1 MTLVLMSLTLFT
13 YALIT
18 VVFLK
23 CLYDFSLLLHYTVI
37 INSMSFHCYNLFGAL
52 YEYRIVFCTYF
63 HYRPIF
69 CIYMVYVFQYRALS
83 LYTSYLSYQYYMD
96 LPGQPLNKSRGY
108 TRTNCPGLSHDNNI
122 HYPMVYFSA
131 CDHFSLIHIGYH
143 LQGLQCGII
152 IT

>member
-63 HYRPIF
+63 ALQANFLHLYGF
-69 CIYMVYVFQYRALS
+69 CFF
-83 LYTSYLSYQYYMD
+83 
-96 LPGQPLNKSRGY
+96 
-108 TRTNCPGLSHDNNI
+108 NI
-122 HYPMVYFSA
+122 GP
-131 CDHFSLIHIGYH
+131 CHFTLAI
-143 LQGLQCGII
+143 
-152 IT
+152 